1 MSDQA
6 GTTGDSDRVSDN
18 QTNPNEDEWSR
29 RTCPTS
35 PETATAPAPAVS
47 PLTAR
52 KGCSPGATNLMRS
65 ARSTPRSTFPM
76 EASPIEDMSNDPN
89 TGHDHRFVIDVSRTV
104 FAERPDVSSA
114 FRCPRCSP

>member
-1 MSDQA
+1 
-6 GTTGDSDRVSDN
+6 
-18 QTNPNEDEWSR
+18 
-29 RTCPTS
+29 
-35 PETATAPAPAVS
+35 
-47 PLTAR
+47 
-52 KGCSPGATNLMRS
+52 
-65 ARSTPRSTFPM
+65 M